1 MKKLFLFIVAIFAV
15 STLWAAGFYS
25 GDLYYN
31 ITSSSEPYTAEV
43 TSAYNYVGFTIVTI
57 PSTVTYNGITYSV
70 TSIDGHAFSSC
81 SKLTSVT
88 IPESVKSIGS
98 GAFSSCSAL
107 TSINIPEGVTN
118 IESYTFED
126 CSSLTSI
133 TIPNSVTR
141 IEYRAFNGTGI
152 YNDESNW
159 ENDVLYIDNC
169 LIGAKISKSGAY
181 TIKENTR
188 LIAGGTFKDC
198 SSLTSITIPNSVTSI
213 GEYAFSGCSSLTS
226 ITIPN
231 SVTSIGSGAFSS
243 CSALTSINIPEG
255 VTNIESYTFENC
267 SSLTSITIPNSV
279 TSIGYGAFQY
289 CSSLTS
295 AIMGNNVTSFG
306 DLVFQDCKSLI
317 SIVLP
322 NTVQTIGGGLFCGC
336 EALTSVVLPENLD
349 SLLTER
355 HYHLGFFENC
365 HSLSSITLPEY
376 LIAIGDD
383 AFYNCSSLT
392 SIAIPNSVTSI
403 GDGAFQWCSSLTSVT
418 IPNSVMSIGCY
429 AFDRTPWYANLS
441 DGVIYI
447 GQVLYTYKGNMPANT
462 SIDVKEGTTAIS
474 PQAFST
480 RSSLVAITLPE
491 SLITIGNRAFSNCSS
506 LTAITLPESLI
517 TIEDYAFSDC
527 SLLTAITLPKGLNS
541 VGYYA
546 FKSCL
551 SLTSV
556 TWNVKNHVDG
566 YFSYNTPFCD
576 ISSQITSFIL
586 GDSVQTIPACL
597 CYKMDKLTSV
607 TIPNSVTSIGGYAFS
622 GCTSLTSI
630 AIPCN
635 VTSIAQTSF
644 DDCTSLSSVVWNA
657 KTSIDYY
664 KSPFDSSKSTLKSIT
679 FGDSVKYIP
688 EYICANLDSL
698 KYVTIGNSVTSIG
711 NRAFSGCLSLT
722 KTNCTGDVA
731 SWCNIKFGNSEANP
745 MVYSR
750 NFYINDVEIK
760 DLIIPNSVDS
770 IHKYA
775 FSDCSSLT
783 SITIGN
789 SVRNI
794 ERSAF
799 SNCSSLTSVTIPNS
813 VTNIGYSAFS
823 GCSSLRS
830 AIIGNGISKI
840 ENNTFENCST
850 LSYFAIGSRVEN
862 VGNRAFSACPIDT
875 LFLRNPIPPTFE
887 SIGMAKN
894 SISRI
899 YVPCGSYSAYKNSSW
914 NNYAK
919 YSSSFEDDN
928 VFFLNTN
935 VTDSVA
941 GRVETVS
948 EANCD
953 KGYTIKAIPTVGYEF
968 VQWSDGVTDALRTL
982 DLTQDTT
989 LIAEFRQLFDGKCGD
1004 NLYWKHYDDKII
1016 IHGEGAMYDY
1026 AADSVPWYQFR
1037 DIVKTVEVFDG
1048 ATSIGNNAFTLCKN
1062 LNTLTLSG
1070 TIENIGE
1077 NAFGGCRMLFDI
1089 YCYIL
1094 FPPIASE
1101 NSFINYNAYLYILC
1115 DYQRYYAADMVFGN
1129 FRNMQCIG
1137 TQSTPTDGMVITPSF
1152 NDVTITWPTVANAGS
1167 YTLTINKD
1175 GEAFCTLIF
1184 NAAGQLTGIAFA
1196 PSRNGQRH
1204 APAATQTANGFTFTV
1219 TGLEEGTD
1227 YSYNLVIKDNSGKT
1241 LQTYSGEFRTQS
1253 TNDRT
1258 VTVEYD
1264 AIQGQVTGAGIYLV
1278 GDTVT
1283 LTAIPNDGYRFVRWS
1298 NEVEDNPYTFV
1309 ISENM
1314 TLSAEFESVI
1324 PSSVENTHTQS
1335 PMTNCQKIIH
1345 DNQLLILRDGKT
1357 YNVMGV
1363 IVE

>member
-1 MKKLFLFIVAIFAV
+1 MKKLFLFIVAIFST
-15 STLWAAGFYS
+15 STLWADGFYS

-31 ITSSSEPYTAEV
+31 ITSGYEPYTAEV

-57 PSTVTYNGITYSV
+57 PSTVTYNGITYCV

-88 IPESVKSIGS
+88 IPESVKSIGAR
-98 GAFSSCSAL
+98 AFSSCSAL

-118 IESYTFED
+118 IESYTFEN

-198 SSLTSITIPNSVTSI
+198 SSLTSVTIPNGVTSI
-213 GEYAFSGCSSLTS
+213 GKYAFSGCSALTS

-255 VTNIESYTFENC
+255 VTNIELYTFENC

-279 TSIGYGAFQY
+279 TSIGHGAFGY

-295 AIMGNNVTSFG
+295 ATMGNSVTSFG
-306 DLVFQDCKSLI
+306 ELVFQDCKSLI

-322 NTVQTIGGGLFCGC
+322 NTVQTIGGGLFSGC

-355 HYHLGFFENC
+355 RYHLGFFENC
-365 HSLSSITLPEY
+365 HSLSSITLPKY
-376 LIAIGDD
+376 LITIGDD

-392 SIAIPNSVTSI
+392 SIIIPNSVTSI
-403 GDGAFQWCSSLTSVT
+403 GDAAFYDCSKLTSVT

-429 AFDRTPWYANLS
+429 AFDGTPWYANLS
-441 DGVIYI
+441 DGLIYI

-474 PQAFST
+474 PKAFST

-491 SLITIGNRAFSNCSS
+491 SLITIGHNAFSDCSS

-527 SLLTAITLPKGLNS
+527 SLLTAITLPKRLNS

-546 FKSCL
+546 FKSCH

-556 TWNVKNHVDG
+556 TWNVKNHLDS
-566 YFSYNTPFCD
+566 YSSYNTPFCD

-586 GDSVQTIPACL
+586 GDSVQNIPAYL
-597 CYKMDKLTSV
+597 CCKMDKLTSV
-607 TIPNSVTSIGGYAFS
+607 TIPNSVTSIGEYAFS

-635 VTSIAQTSF
+635 VTSVAQTSF
-644 DDCTSLSSVVWNA
+644 DDCSSLLSVAWNA
-657 KTSIDYY
+657 KTSIDYN

-679 FGDSVKYIP
+679 FGDSVEYIP
-688 EYICANLDSL
+688 GYISCSIDSL
-698 KYVTIGNSVTSIG
+698 TTVIIGKNVLNIGEHAFDDCSFLTSITIPNSVTSIG
-711 NRAFSGCLSLT
+711 ASAFSFCDSLSCVVIGSGVT
-722 KTNCTGDVA
+722 IIGENAFNDCPIDT
-731 SWCNIKFGNSEANP
+731 
-745 MVYSR
+745 VYSR
-750 NFYINDVEIK
+750 NPTPPQLGRN
-760 DLIIPNSVDS
+760 
-770 IHKYA
+770 A
-775 FSDCSSLT
+775 F
-783 SITIGN
+783 
-789 SVRNI
+789 
-794 ERSAF
+794 
-799 SNCSSLTSVTIPNS
+799 
-813 VTNIGYSAFS
+813 
-823 GCSSLRS
+823 
-830 AIIGNGISKI
+830 ISKP
-840 ENNTFENCST
+840 
-850 LSYFAIGSRVEN
+850 
-862 VGNRAFSACPIDT
+862 AC
-875 LFLRNPIPPTFE
+875 
-887 SIGMAKN
+887 
-894 SISRI
+894 
-899 YVPCGSYSAYKNSSW
+899 YVPCGATSSYQNTLWKNYMGKFIEG
-914 NNYAK
+914 NL
-919 YSSSFEDDN
+919 YS
-928 VFFLNTN
+928 LATN
-935 VTDSVA
+935 VSDTTA
-941 GRVETVS
+941 GRIELI
-948 EANCD
+948 EEQKCD
-953 KGYTIKAIPTVGYEF
+953 IATFQAIPNVGYEF

-1062 LNTLTLSG
+1062 LNILTLPS
-1070 TIENIGE
+1070 TITTIGK

-1089 YCYIL
+1089 YCYTL
-1094 FPPIASE
+1094 FPPIASDD
-1101 NSFINYNAYLYILC
+1101 SFINYNAYLYILC
-1115 DYQRYYAADMVFGN
+1115 DYQRYYEADMVFGN

-1175 GEAFCTLIF
+1175 GEVFCTLTF
-1184 NAAGQLTGIAFA
+1184 NATGQLTGIAFA
-1196 PSRNGQRH
+1196 PSRNGQHH
-1204 APAATQTANGFTFTV
+1204 APAATQADNGFTFTV
-1219 TGLEEGTD
+1219 TGLDEGTD
-1227 YSYNLVIKDNSGKT
+1227 YSYNLVIKDNSGKM
-1241 LQTYSGEFRTQS
+1241 LQTYSGEFRTHS
-1253 TNDRT
+1253 INDRT

-1264 AIQGQVTGAGIYLV
+1264 ATQGQVTGAGIYLV

-1309 ISENM
+1309 ISDNV
-1314 TLSAEFESVI
+1314 TLSAEFELVI
-1324 PSSVENTHTQS
+1324 PSSVENTHTPS
-1335 PMTNCQKIIH
+1335 PTTYCKKILR
-1345 DNQLLILRDGKT
+1345 DNQLLILHDDKT
-1357 YNVMGV
+1357 YNIVGQ